1 MTTKKQQNDKDAA
14 PEGDLNFEKALERLE
29 TIVKDMEDGSLGLEQ
44 MMQRFE
50 EGQKLVAV
58 CSRKL
63 NEVERKIEVLAKKGD
78 DLKLQPFDTEPAEPE
93 ADASD
98 ELF

>member
-1 MTTKKQQNDKDAA
+1 MTAKKQQKNKDAA
-14 PEGDLNFEKALERLE
+14 PESDLNFEKALERLE
-29 TIVKDMEDGSLGLEQ
+29 TIVKEMEAGSLGLEQ
-44 MMQRFE
+44 MMQRFV

-78 DLKLQPFDTEPAEPE
+78 DFKLQPFDAEPDE
-93 ADASD
+93 PEASD